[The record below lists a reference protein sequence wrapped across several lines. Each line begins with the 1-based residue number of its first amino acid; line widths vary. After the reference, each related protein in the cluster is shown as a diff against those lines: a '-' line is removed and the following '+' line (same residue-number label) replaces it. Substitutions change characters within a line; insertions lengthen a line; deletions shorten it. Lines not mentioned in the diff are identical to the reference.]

1 MSDPVAEADA
11 MAPWSDW
18 VPFDQVGTAE
28 RLPGVYMAR
37 LGPDGLVVYVGCA
50 GPRAG
55 GRTPQ
60 GLHGRLGVYAS
71 GKGIVSGLG
80 EAAADGRW
88 PTPPGC
94 RSDSPRSTLASPCGP
109 SSGVERPWPGLG
121 STCDGR

>member
-1 MSDPVAEADA
+1 MSSCRGGADARTRGLSFVYGGPLLVTHLVPPCATNENVIAAPSELSLGSMSDPVAEADA

-55 GRTPQ
+55 GRTV
-60 GLHGRLGVYAS
+60 R
-71 GKGIVSGLG
+71 
-80 EAAADGRW
+80 RW
-88 PTPPGC
+88 RRV
-94 RSDSPRSTLASPCGP
+94 RS
-109 SSGVERPWPGLG
+109 
-121 STCDGR
+121 